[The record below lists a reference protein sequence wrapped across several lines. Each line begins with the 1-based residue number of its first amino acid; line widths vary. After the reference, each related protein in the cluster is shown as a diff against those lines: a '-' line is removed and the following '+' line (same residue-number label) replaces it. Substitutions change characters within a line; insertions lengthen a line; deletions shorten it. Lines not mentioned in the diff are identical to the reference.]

1 MVRGKPCDI
10 PTPDIEWRAK
20 NGFIDSDF
28 PKILRSI
35 CESFQSLA
43 MIVPYLVV
51 FMVYSVAANG
61 DDFETFAVI
70 CTQIRGT

>member
-1 MVRGKPCDI
+1 MFRGKPCDI

-20 NGFIDSDF
+20 NGFTDSDF

-43 MIVPYLVV
+43 MTPSYFVEIL
-51 FMVYSVAANG
+51 VYSAAANG
-61 DDFETFAVI
+61 DGFETFAMI
-70 CTQIRGT
+70 CTSIRRT